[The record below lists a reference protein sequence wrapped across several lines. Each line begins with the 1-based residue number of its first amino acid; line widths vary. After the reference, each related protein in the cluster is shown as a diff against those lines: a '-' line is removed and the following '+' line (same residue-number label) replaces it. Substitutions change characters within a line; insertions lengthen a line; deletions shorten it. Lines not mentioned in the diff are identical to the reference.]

1 MENQTSASNLAS
13 GNEEIDTKQKA
24 YTHLAQGKRHLL
36 VKDYYEAANSLA
48 DACSY
53 FDTLYGTGA
62 NECGEVYFN
71 YGKALLE
78 LGRSES
84 NVLGL
89 GENPDGKDDESEK
102 SSDEDA
108 NENGE
113 EDSNGDAKNEEKD
126 DSEDEKEAQTSEG
139 AKGDVEEAGKFKLDA
154 SGTAE
159 GEDLGQE
166 DDSEDNLKLAWEVL
180 ELAKTIFERQA
191 KTDKKF
197 ELKLAEVYF
206 KLCEVGLESG
216 VYDQAIE
223 DMKVCLEIQK
233 VNLKDDDRILA
244 ESFYELGIAYSLKN
258 DYDVAITEFGKA
270 IQVLE
275 KRVNNLQEML
285 KQGVPMEVKE
295 SDPFYSVEGEIKE
308 LNELIPEI
316 REKMSDLQDAK
327 KETVNY
333 IRDQLMKDRPSA
345 SSEAACSSA
354 STPAPAAVDAKPVA
368 VMDIS
373 HLVRKK
379 RKLDCEVGDETSLKQ
394 ACTEAT
400 VADRKAP
407 E

>member
-1 MENQTSASNLAS
+1 MESQTSACNPVS
-13 GNEEIDTKQKA
+13 GTEEIDLKQKA

-48 DACSY
+48 DACTY

-89 GENPDGKDDESEK
+89 GDNPDGKDDESEN

-113 EDSNGDAKNEEKD
+113 DETPENVGDVKSEKVDEPGKGSEPESVSDGKGDTEAADSTMNVSESPEGDG
-126 DSEDEKEAQTSEG
+126 EKEDD
-139 AKGDVEEAGKFKLDA
+139 GD
-154 SGTAE
+154 
-159 GEDLGQE
+159 
-166 DDSEDNLKLAWEVL
+166 DNLKLAWEVL
-180 ELAKTIFERQA
+180 ELAKTIFERQS
-191 KTDKKF
+191 KTEKHF

-223 DMKVCLEIQK
+223 DMKICVGIQK
-233 VNLKDDDRILA
+233 ANLSDDDRILA

-258 DYDVAITEFGKA
+258 DYDEAISEFENA
-270 IQVLE
+270 IKVLE
-275 KRVNNLQEML
+275 KRIGSLQEML
-285 KQGVPMEVKE
+285 KVGVPKEVKE
-295 SDPFYSVEGEIKE
+295 SDPFYSIEGEIKE

-316 REKMSDLQDAK
+316 RDKISDLQDAK

-333 IRDQLMKDRPSA
+333 IRDQLVKEQILSGG
-345 SSEAACSSA
+345 ETACSSSSA
-354 STPAPAAVDAKPVA
+354 PAPPPNALLDVKPAAVLDTKPAA
-368 VMDIS
+368 VSDIS
-373 HLVRKK
+373 HLVRKRPK
-379 RKLDCEVGDETSLKQ
+379 
-394 ACTEAT
+394 
-400 VADRKAP
+400 
-407 E
+407 